1 MEMFLLLLLLHC
13 VSSVKHTLMLMGVG
27 SSGLPNLPTFWAN
40 IEIDAIRVAYCDSNR
55 KTLNSAFDSSYSGFC
70 FHLPDNFAHKLNYLK
85 DFQYEAVGILQM
97 ITGCEWDD
105 VTGDV
110 GIFLK
115 FAYNGEDLLELDVK
129 NLTWIAKNHQAVMV
143 KDKWTN
149 DEDTPLKNS
158 VPLLKNVCPE
168 DLKKYVSHGD
178 HSQQKKAGL
187 PSVSLLQR
195 TPSSPIRCHVTG
207 FHPNRGQLYWR
218 KNGEEIHEYVEHG
231 EILPNPDG
239 TFQMSVDFNVSSIPL
254 EDWGKYDCVFQ
265 QPGLGNITTKL
276 DKAVIRTNRVSPT
289 DFPSYVITGVV
300 VGLVLL
306 LALCISGF
314 IFWKKKNNGFQPAN
328 RSDQIEDNSELQ
340 SFKDETRTVDGDQ
353 TSSNEQ
359 NHEKANGAEQIP
371 ETGIH

>member
-27 SSGLPNLPTFWAN
+27 SSGLPNLPTFCAN
-40 IEIDAIRVAYCDSNR
+40 IEIDEIRVAYCDSNR
-55 KTLNSAFDSSYSGFC
+55 KTLNSTFDSSYSGFC
-70 FHLPDNFAHKLNYLK
+70 FHLPDIFANKLNYLK
-85 DFQYEAVGILQM
+85 DFQYEAVDILQV
-97 ITGCEWDD
+97 IAGCEWDD
-105 VTGDV
+105 VTGEA
-110 GIFLK
+110 GILLK
-115 FAYNGEDLLELDVK
+115 HAYNGEDLFEWDVK
-129 NLTWIAKNHQAVMV
+129 NLTWIAKSHQAVMV
-143 KDKWTN
+143 KDKWKN
-149 DEDTPLKNS
+149 DEDARLEMNLS
-158 VPLLKNVCPE
+158 LLMKFCPE
-168 DLKKYVSHGD
+168 RLKKDVAHGD
-178 HSQQKKAGL
+178 NSQQKRGL
-187 PSVSLLQR
+187 PSVSLLQK

-207 FHPNRGQLYWR
+207 FYPNRGQLYWR
-218 KNGEEIHEYVEHG
+218 ENGEEIHEYVEHG

-289 DFPSYVITGVV
+289 DFPSHVISGVV

-306 LALCISGF
+306 VALFISGF

-328 RSDQIEDNSELQ
+328 RSDQIEDNTELQ
-340 SFKDETRTVDGDQ
+340 SFKEEARTIDDDQ

-359 NHEKANGAEQIP
+359 NHEKANGAEQRP

>member
-1 MEMFLLLLLLHC
+1 M
-13 VSSVKHTLMLMGVG
+13 K
-27 SSGLPNLPTFWAN
+27 
-40 IEIDAIRVAYCDSNR
+40 
-55 KTLNSAFDSSYSGFC
+55 
-70 FHLPDNFAHKLNYLK
+70 
-85 DFQYEAVGILQM
+85 M